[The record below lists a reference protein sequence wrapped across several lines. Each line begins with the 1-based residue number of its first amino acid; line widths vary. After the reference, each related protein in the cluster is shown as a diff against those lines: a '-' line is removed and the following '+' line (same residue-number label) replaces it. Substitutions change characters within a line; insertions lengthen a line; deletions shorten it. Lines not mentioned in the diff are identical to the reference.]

1 MTAKKSSEK
10 KETGQSFEKC
20 IKRLENIV
28 DVLEKGEVPLEDSI
42 KLYEEGITMS
52 RQCLDKLSEAEIKI
66 KKISKDI
73 NGKLKILDEEDT
85 D

>member
-1 MTAKKSSEK
+1 MTAKRSSEK
-10 KETGQSFEKC
+10 KETSQSFEKC

-66 KKISKDI
+66 KKISKDV